1 MLDFEHDEPPEEA
14 QLTAPHILM
23 LASGLIT
30 LGGIE
35 VALETEGATGEAL
48 VCRALRLLV
57 ASIVATE
64 TAPSTIEHRAAAK
77 IVAAIEE
84 DAHRE

>member
-1 MLDFEHDEPPEEA
+1 MLDIDDLPEEA
-14 QLTAPHILM
+14 RETAPHVLM

-30 LGGIE
+30 LAGVE
-35 VALETEGATGEAL
+35 NALRMEGATGEAL
-48 VCRALRLLV
+48 ICRGLRLLA

-64 TAPSTIEHRAAAK
+64 TAPSTVEHRAAAK

-84 DAHRE
+84 EDANRA